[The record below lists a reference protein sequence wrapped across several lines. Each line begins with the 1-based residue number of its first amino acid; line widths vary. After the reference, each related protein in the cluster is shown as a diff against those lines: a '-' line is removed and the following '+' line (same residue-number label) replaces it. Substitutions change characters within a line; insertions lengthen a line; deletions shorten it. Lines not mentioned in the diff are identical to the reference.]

1 MHSCANRRDSDDDE
15 QLELFKANETLV
27 LHEISPAR
35 KRTMRSKKSFAEKIK
50 MMRLENVVQRNLVRA
65 AGASSDVLQKDGGA
79 EMIQQLKD
87 KFALTTSRREF

>member
-1 MHSCANRRDSDDDE
+1 
-15 QLELFKANETLV
+15 
-27 LHEISPAR
+27 
-35 KRTMRSKKSFAEKIK
+35 